1 MRGWAAVVAAGLLLA
16 ASAASA
22 EALVVS
28 AAASLTQAFRDIGH
42 AFEAAHPGVTVVLNL
57 AASDVLLAQI
67 AKGAPADVFASAD
80 EVAMN
85 RGEKNNLMAPGSRAD
100 FAANRLVIVVPRTAA
115 PVTALDS
122 LRQPRYKRIAVGS
135 PLTVP
140 AGRYAKDA
148 LERSNLWAT
157 LEPRMVFTQHV
168 RQALDYVAREEVDAG
183 FVYATDAAILADR
196 VKVALDV
203 PTVTP
208 IRYSIAVV
216 RDSRQPALA
225 TAFVAFVLGAP
236 GQQALVRHGFRTP

>member
-1 MRGWAAVVAAGLLLA
+1 MRGWAAVVVAGLLLA

-28 AAASLTQAFRDIGH
+28 AAASLTQAFRDIGR

-85 RGEKNNLMAPGSRAD
+85 RGEKDNLMAPGSRAN

-115 PVTALDS
+115 PVAALDS
-122 LRQPRYKRIAVGS
+122 LRQPRFKRIAVGS

-157 LEPRMVFTQHV
+157 LEPRMVFTQNV
-168 RQALDYVAREEVDAG
+168 RQALDYVAREEADAG

-208 IRYSIAVV
+208 IRYSMAVV

-225 TAFVAFVLGAP
+225 TAFVAFVLGAQ